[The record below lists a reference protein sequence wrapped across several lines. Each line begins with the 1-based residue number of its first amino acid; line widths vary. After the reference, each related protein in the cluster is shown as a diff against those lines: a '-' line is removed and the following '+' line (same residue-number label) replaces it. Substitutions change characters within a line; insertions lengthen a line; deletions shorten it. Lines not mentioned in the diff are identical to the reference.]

1 MSNRELKLRT
11 NLGNKT
17 KKRQLSEKRSRRARG
32 LRALNLPTTVTG
44 SLKTAENGS
53 LSNDGHRLNNS
64 IPINLLFVT
73 GTLLLLAR
81 ITRKRQYVL
90 LLPLLFGPTSCLV
103 GWYLTENMSDPNWF
117 HLFAITTIGMFV
129 SCAVTALL
137 SIVSRKTESIDAQK
151 VTDGLF

>member
-1 MSNRELKLRT
+1 MRTSFVLLRLTQGLAIFTALVSICLFAAKPDIEAYLKQNVPWT
-11 NLGNKT
+11 
-17 KKRQLSEKRSRRARG
+17 SMPDAF
-32 LRALNLPTTVTG
+32 
-44 SLKTAENGS
+44 NG
-53 LSNDGHRLNNS
+53 LNNS